1 MKILTPFKMVGRY
14 ADGAEIYKGGSSTC
28 TAGGD

>member
-14 ADGAEIYKGGSSTC
+14 ADGAEIYKGGRNG